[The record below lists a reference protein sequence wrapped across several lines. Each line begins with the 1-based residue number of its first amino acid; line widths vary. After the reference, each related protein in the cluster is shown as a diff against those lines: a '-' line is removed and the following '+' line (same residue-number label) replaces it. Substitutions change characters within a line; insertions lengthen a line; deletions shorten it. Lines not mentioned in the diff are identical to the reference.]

1 MGLNVRMLAGLILL
15 FSLPNVF
22 GADKPDQ
29 DLGLFISAENPV
41 QKTGAFC
48 TVGLGVHDYTA
59 EHPYVVQMGDVLEYD
74 LLLSSNAPFTG
85 GGVDLGFLGVGKL
98 RNLISRLKPSLAA
111 KNTRLMAGSIGRWSR
126 IQVPLDLVVGR
137 EIGSWTFQ
145 IEGEKP
151 GLYQA
156 ALDNIRISNGGRA
169 KFSFFVNQDRM
180 EFHTEKVNGF
190 RSAALSVFKRNLLSD
205 GTGLQSRMD
214 RVYYTGLAR
223 HRMEAIKLGVLL
235 LKDHYERTGKPENYP
250 DLLEKAMAYGETKA
264 LTETKPDAFNAQLDK
279 ALVILEPL
287 RPFAKQY
294 SIHAVSYAHLDF
306 IWQWSWAETLR
317 TATQDFRQVLKF
329 MDEFPEFT
337 FSYTAPSLFEALQT
351 QNPALF
357 AEIQKRAKEG
367 RWEMAGSRW
376 CEADLNLISEES
388 HARQFLHAHRF
399 NREKFGVE
407 TTVCFEPD
415 IFGHLW
421 TFPQMLRKSGVKY
434 YLSRQMNVSPP
445 VFWWEGLDGS
455 RILSYHLHHYMDNL
469 DEGILDFSITKPQ
482 RALGYTDALV
492 VYGVGNHGGGPS
504 YDQIKNGL
512 ALDKLALYPS
522 VKFSTLQ
529 GFMGKI
535 ASEPSTAR
543 VPVISREI
551 NHIFR
556 GTYTT
561 HAETKRL
568 NRSCENLLA
577 TAESFAAIAQTIGIG
592 PNAGRFDTAWRSLL
606 WAHHH
611 DTICG
616 STIHSSDLFAQETLR
631 NIEKDV
637 SSDLFQ
643 TLSNFS
649 NAVKTSGAH
658 ENPRIVF
665 NPVAW
670 PTTAPVQLSLPDTTN
685 HWEWIDANGRA
696 SPVQT
701 QSNTQNVPSGV
712 VVLQS
717 LPALGYR
724 TGWLRPSRKGPTDS
738 LRAYPE
744 TNLPAWIVPLDKGDH
759 RGSPLRS
766 DLPKP
771 TPSFSPPWQGGDGGG
786 QEERRQ
792 DRVSGHALKRSGALT
807 ARNQHLLVEISPT
820 SGNIIH
826 LTQLAPKKEWISL
839 KTESARFR
847 IDHEAPHAM
856 SAWEIGP
863 IEKTEWL
870 DKADRVECVEEGPVR
885 IVFRAFYKWGQSILE
900 KDIILYRDLSRLDFE
915 LRVDWQE
922 RGSSKVSAPMLRIEF
937 PCAMNSARAVHLIPF
952 GEIERPQDGVDY
964 AASYGMG
971 LSGREGSVCLLNNSK
986 NGYSCA
992 NNTIRLTLLRS
1003 SYFPDPT
1010 PDVGRHTI
1018 PLALEISS
1026 KDWSGAAMARR
1037 GMEFNRRPI
1046 AINAAPHAGKFAPER
1061 GFLSIEPQTALLT
1074 ALKTSHDSPT
1084 NLVMRIYQSANRPA
1098 KVRVETALPVRQW
1111 IETDLIER
1119 PLSGSSL
1126 GKNPLGMGDLLD
1138 LRSLSL
1144 KRWEIKTY
1152 QASSEK

>member
-1 MGLNVRMLAGLILL
+1 MLTGLILL
-15 FSLPNVF
+15 FSLSNVF
-22 GADKPDQ
+22 GADKPLDAQHARPKQLSLPNVSGADKPEQ
-29 DLGLFISAENPV
+29 DLGLFISAENPA
-41 QKTGAFC
+41 QKAGAFC
-48 TVGLGVHDYTA
+48 AVSLGVHDYTA
-59 EHPYVVQMGDVLEYD
+59 EHPYVVQKGDVLEYD
-74 LLLSSNAPFTG
+74 LLLSPNAPFTG

-98 RNLISRLKPSLAA
+98 RDLISRLKPSFAA
-111 KNTRLMAGSIGRWSR
+111 KSARLMAGSIGRWSH
-126 IQVPLDLVVGR
+126 IQVPLDLVAGR

-169 KFSFFVNQDRM
+169 QFSFFANQDRIQ
-180 EFHTEKVNGF
+180 FHTEKVDGF
-190 RSAALSVFKRNLLSD
+190 RSAALGIFKRKFLSD
-205 GTGLQSRMD
+205 GADLQSRMD
-214 RVYYTGLAR
+214 RVYYTGLAQ
-223 HRMEAIKLGVLL
+223 HRAKAIELGVLL

-264 LTETKPDAFNAQLDK
+264 LIETKPDAFNAQLDK
-279 ALVILEPL
+279 ALAILEPL

-294 SIHAVSYAHLDF
+294 SIHAASYAHLDF

-388 HARQFLHAHRF
+388 HARQFLQAHRF
-399 NREKFGVE
+399 NKEKFGSE

-529 GFMGKI
+529 GFMEKI
-535 ASEPSTAR
+535 AAQPSTAR
-543 VPVISREI
+543 APVISREL

-577 TAESFAAIAQTIGIG
+577 TAESFAAIAQTLGIG

-616 STIHSSDLFAQETLR
+616 CVIHSSDLFAQETLR

-637 SSDLFQ
+637 SADLFQ
-643 TLSNFS
+643 TLANFS
-649 NAVKTSGAH
+649 NAIKTSGARG
-658 ENPRIVF
+658 NPRIVF

-670 PTTAPVQLSLPDTTN
+670 PTTAPVHLSLPDTTN
-685 HWEWIDANGRA
+685 HWEWIDTNGKTN
-696 SPVQT
+696 PVQT
-701 QSNTQNVPSGV
+701 QPNNQNTPIGA

-724 TGWLRPSRKGPTDS
+724 TGWLRPNRGKPSDS
-738 LRAYPE
+738 
-744 TNLPAWIVPLDKGDH
+744 
-759 RGSPLRS
+759 
-766 DLPKP
+766 
-771 TPSFSPPWQGGDGGG
+771 
-786 QEERRQ
+786 
-792 DRVSGHALKRSGALT
+792 LKRSGVLS

-820 SGNIIH
+820 SGNIIR
-826 LTQLAPKKEWISL
+826 LTQLAPKKEWISP

-885 IVFRAFYKWGQSILE
+885 IVFRAFYKWGQSALE

-937 PCAMNSARAVHLIPF
+937 PCAMNSAKAIHLIPF
-952 GEIERPQDGVDY
+952 GEIERPQDGMEYV
-964 AASYGMG
+964 ASYGMG
-971 LSGREGSVCLLNNSK
+971 LSGREGSIGLLNNSK
-986 NGYSCA
+986 NGYSCT

-1003 SYFPDPT
+1003 PYFPDPT
-1010 PDVGRHTI
+1010 PDIGRHTI

-1046 AINAAPHAGKFAPER
+1046 AINAAPHDGKFAPER
-1061 GFLSIEPQTALLT
+1061 GFLSIEPQTTLLT

-1084 NLVMRIYQSANRPA
+1084 NLIMRIYQSANRPA
-1098 KVRVETALPVRQW
+1098 KVRVETALPVRKW

-1119 PLSGSSL
+1119 PLPGSSL
-1126 GKNPLGMGDLLD
+1126 GENPLGTGDPVD
-1138 LRSLSL
+1138 PRSLSL